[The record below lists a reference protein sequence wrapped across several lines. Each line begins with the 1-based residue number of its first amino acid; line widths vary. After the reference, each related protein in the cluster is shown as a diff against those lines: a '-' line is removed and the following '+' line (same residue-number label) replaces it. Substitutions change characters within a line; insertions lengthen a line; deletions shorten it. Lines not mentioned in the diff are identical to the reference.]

1 MCEES
6 ALCRFVKSRL
16 VFIPNLKWNLL
27 QAIRELVF
35 TQGLTRDEGEFVYRM
50 FDQNTAL
57 DLHFAMFL
65 PTILG
70 QGTREQVHR
79 IIACLIA
86 V

>member
-1 MCEES
+1 
-6 ALCRFVKSRL
+6 
-16 VFIPNLKWNLL
+16 
-27 QAIRELVF
+27 VF